1 MSSTFSPRKVHLV
14 GSRIRELRKRRRLTQ
29 TELSEKIGVAQSD
42 LSRMEQGE
50 YKVGLDTLF
59 KILQVFDLKMSEF
72 FGETEEPSAEEERQ
86 LLAAFQAL
94 PEGSRREVLDFARF
108 KHYTR
113 AIFSGLPTV
122 VFATVVR
129 DVVISRPDLSGLYHV
144 GAKPIAKFDLLKLI
158 ANVYGKSIDIV
169 PEDKLVLDRSL
180 DATRF
185 QAATG
190 YVAPEWPELIRL
202 MHAYK

>member
-86 LLAAFQAL
+86 LVAAFQVL
-94 PEGSRREVLDFARF
+94 PENARREVLDFARF
-108 KHYTR
+108 KQTQ
-113 AIFSGLPTV
+113 AAP
-122 VFATVVR
+122 AT
-129 DVVISRPDLSGLYHV
+129 S
-144 GAKPIAKFDLLKLI
+144 AKPAEEEKL
-158 ANVYGKSIDIV
+158 
-169 PEDKLVLDRSL
+169 
-180 DATRF
+180 
-185 QAATG
+185 
-190 YVAPEWPELIRL
+190 
-202 MHAYK
+202 